1 MRDIVVLGVGLVVG
15 LLLLGWRRGRRL
27 QALFDSVRDVDLT
40 ALAGY
45 HHGRLEDLSLADRAV
60 TQRDGGVEVTAAVLS
75 ARESR
80 ALFGTD
86 LARSGIQPLWIE
98 VKNAEEVP
106 YWLLAAGLDADYF
119 SAREAANVR
128 HSRFA
133 RSANRQMDE
142 FFDQVQFRSPVL
154 PGTRVAG
161 FIFTNLDEGTKP
173 VAIDLVAPRHGAV
186 KSFTYF
192 LRVPGLKTDS
202 SRLDFARLYQPES
215 IVKLE
220 TEAELRAALERLPGW
235 TANAKGTARGDPL
248 NLVLIGKQDDLFP
261 AFLRRGWHPTEVVY
275 LGSSWRTL
283 KSFLLGSRYRYSPV
297 SPLYALGRFQDVAG
311 QKARQSIHQRNHI
324 RLWLAPMEYRGRPVW
339 LGQISRD
346 IGVRWTLKTWS
357 LTTHKIDPDVDEAR
371 LGLIQDMLYSQALV
385 KFGFVK
391 GLDPAPSARPHRNLT
406 GDPYFTDGL
415 RAVLL
420 FERRPVALGETEVF
434 EWERPGTT
442 ATDAPPAP
450 AETPPRAG
458 MAAPIR
464 GPAGAIPGTRTSCWP
479 APPAGVSGPDG

>member
-1 MRDIVVLGVGLVVG
+1 MVLRDLFVLAIGLVLG

-27 QALFDSVRDVDLT
+27 RALFDSVRSVDLA

-45 HHGRLEDLSLADRAV
+45 RHGRLEDVPLGERAV
-60 TQRDGGVEVTAAVLS
+60 TQGDGAVTVTVAALS

-80 ALFGTD
+80 GLFGTD
-86 LARSGIQPLWIE
+86 LARSGIQPVWLE
-98 VKNAEEVP
+98 VKNGEEVP

-119 SAREAANVR
+119 SAREAAWVR
-128 HSRFA
+128 HTRFA

-154 PGTRVAG
+154 PGTTGAG
-161 FIFTNLDEGTKP
+161 FVFTNLDEGTKP
-173 VAIDLVAPRHGAV
+173 LAVDLVAPRHGAV
-186 KSFTYF
+186 KSFTYL
-192 LRVPGLKTDS
+192 LRVPGLKTLG
-202 SRLDFARLYQPES
+202 SRQDLERIYPPES
-215 IVKLE
+215 IVRLQ

-235 TANAKGTARGDPL
+235 TTNKSGSARGDPL

-261 AFLRRGWHPTEVVY
+261 AFLRRNWHPTELVY
-275 LGSSWRTL
+275 LGSSWKTV

-297 SPLYALGRFQDVAG
+297 SPLYALGRFQDLAG
-311 QKARQSIHQRNHI
+311 QKARQSVHQRNHI
-324 RLWLAPMEYRGRPVW
+324 RMWLAPLEYQGKKVW

-346 IGVRWTLKTWS
+346 IGVRWTLKTWN

-371 LGLIQDMLYSQALV
+371 LGLIQDLLYSQALV

-391 GLDPAPSARPHRNLT
+391 GLDPAPPARPYRNLT

-415 RAVLL
+415 RAVLV

-434 EWERPGTT
+434 DWERP
-442 ATDAPPAP
+442 
-450 AETPPRAG
+450 
-458 MAAPIR
+458 
-464 GPAGAIPGTRTSCWP
+464 AGAS
-479 APPAGVSGPDG
+479 ASAASH

>member
-1 MRDIVVLGVGLVVG
+1 MVLRDIVVLAVGLVLG

-27 QALFDSVRDVDLT
+27 RALFDSVRDVDIT

-60 TQRDGGVEVTAAVLS
+60 TQRDGEVEVTAAVLS
-75 ARESR
+75 PRESR

-86 LARSGIQPLWIE
+86 LARSGIQPVWIE
-98 VKNAEEVP
+98 VRNGEEVP

-128 HSRFA
+128 HSLFA

-154 PGTRVAG
+154 PGTRGAG
-161 FIFTNLDEGTKP
+161 FVFSNLDEGTKP
-173 VAIDLVAPRHGAV
+173 VAIDLVAPRHGGV

-202 SRLDFARLYQPES
+202 SRLDFARLYPPGS
-215 IVKLE
+215 ILRLE
-220 TEAELRAALERLPGW
+220 TEVELRATLERLPGW

-261 AFLRRGWHPTEVVY
+261 AFLRRGWHPTEVVH

-283 KSFLLGSRYRYSPV
+283 KSFLLGSRYRHSPV

-346 IGVRWTLKTWS
+346 IGVRWTLKTWN

-371 LGLIQDMLYSQALV
+371 LGLIQDMLYSEALV

-391 GLDPAPSARPHRNLT
+391 GLDPAPSTRPHRNLT

-434 EWERPGTT
+434 EWERPGAT
-442 ATDAPPAP
+442 ATALPPASVRSS
-450 AETPPRAG
+450 ATG
-458 MAAPIR
+458 
-464 GPAGAIPGTRTSCWP
+464 
-479 APPAGVSGPDG
+479 